1 MKMIDMKH
9 PFILLLAGLLVLS
22 SCSDGTQ
29 TETTGATRLV
39 ADESLLP
46 IVEDQLI
53 VFENIYKN
61 ADIEAEYKHERAV
74 INDLLAD
81 STKIAITSRMLTP
94 EEVSV
99 IEKRDLKVRVN
110 RFAVD
115 AVTLVA
121 NKNSTDTV
129 ITVQEVIDI
138 LKGAPSERQ
147 LVFDNPNSSIVRYL
161 MELAGIK
168 TLPTKGVYAL
178 NSNAEVIKYVHNNLG
193 SIGVIGFNWIKQPTA
208 ELKPMV
214 EELKVMGVKGLPG
227 KSGSDKF
234 YRPSQNNLALENYP
248 LSRNLYIINC
258 QGGGGLGLGFAAFLA
273 GDVGQRVILKSGLL
287 PDSMPPREIIIRK

>member
-1 MKMIDMKH
+1 MKIDMKRSLAV
-9 PFILLLAGLLVLS
+9 FLLSLGFLS
-22 SCSDGTQ
+22 SCENRKQ
-29 TETTGATRLV
+29 TETTGSTRLV
-39 ADESLLP
+39 ADESLMP

-61 ADIEAEYKHERAV
+61 ANIEAQYKHEKAV

-94 EEVSV
+94 QEASV

-115 AVTLVA
+115 AVTFVV
-121 NKNSTDTV
+121 NKNSADTV

-138 LKGAPSERQ
+138 LKGEPSKRQ

-161 MELAGIK
+161 MELAEISSLPAKGI
-168 TLPTKGVYAL
+168 YAL

-193 SIGVIGFNWIKQPTA
+193 SIGVIGFNWIKQPTV
-208 ELKPMV
+208 ELEPLV
-214 EELKVMGVKGLPG
+214 AELKVMGVKGLPG

-234 YRPSQNNLALENYP
+234 YRPSQDNLALENYP

>member
-1 MKMIDMKH
+1 
-9 PFILLLAGLLVLS
+9 
-22 SCSDGTQ
+22 
-29 TETTGATRLV
+29 LV
-39 ADESLLP
+39 ADESLMP

-61 ADIEAEYKHERAV
+61 ANIEAQYKHEKAV

-81 STKIAITSRMLTP
+81 STKIAITSRTLTP
-94 EEVSV
+94 REAAV

-115 AVTLVA
+115 AVTLVS
-121 NKNSTDTV
+121 NKNSGDTV
-129 ITVQEVIDI
+129 ITVQEIIDI
-138 LKGAPSERQ
+138 LKGLPSKRQ

-161 MELAGIK
+161 MELAGISS
-168 TLPTKGVYAL
+168 LPAKGIYAL

-193 SIGVIGFNWIKQPTA
+193 SIGVIGFNWIKQPTV
-208 ELKPMV
+208 ELEPLV
-214 EELKVMGVKGLPG
+214 AELKVMGVKGLPG
-227 KSGSDKF
+227 KSGSDNF
-234 YRPSQNNLALENYP
+234 YRPSQDNLALENYP

-258 QGGGGLGLGFAAFLA
+258 QGGGGLGLGFSAFLA